1 MSPEQ
6 YIASIPATFR
16 ASDRDDRPASLS
28 ETQRALAT
36 MIFRRFIEAGY
47 PTRVAIAAVVN
58 SYAESRLRADLV
70 ATEDDGRKSVGLF
83 QLYDGGAG
91 AGMSVAARQ
100 NPETNISRLLE
111 AERRALGDHVT
122 DGTTTPAEATW
133 AFCYYVERPAN
144 KSVKSDIRAR
154 LCAAMFPR
162 YYNAGPDQLPQAVP
176 DVPAEQKHLKSSL
189 TTSGDTPVRV
199 TSGGAWW
206 LPVLALFLLV

>member
-1 MSPEQ
+1 MTPEQ
-6 YIASIPATFR
+6 YIEAIPETFR
-16 ASDRDDRPASLS
+16 AADRENRPATLS
-28 ETQRALAT
+28 ASQRSLAT
-36 MIFRRFIEAGY
+36 LIFRRFIEAGY

-70 ATEDDGRKSVGLF
+70 ATEEDGRKSVGLF

-91 AGMSVAARQ
+91 AGMSIASRQ
-100 NPETNISRLLE
+100 DPETNISRLLE

-133 AFCYYVERPAN
+133 AFCYYVERPSN

-162 YYNAGPDQLPQAVP
+162 YYNAGPDQLPRAV
-176 DVPAEQKHLKSSL
+176 AEEPKHLKGPL
-189 TTSGDTPVRV
+189 TGTEPEAVRV